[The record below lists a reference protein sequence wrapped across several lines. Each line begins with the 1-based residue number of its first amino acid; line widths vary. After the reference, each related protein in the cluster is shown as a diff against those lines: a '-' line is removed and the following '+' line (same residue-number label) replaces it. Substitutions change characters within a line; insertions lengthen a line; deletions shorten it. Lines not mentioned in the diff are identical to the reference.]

1 MNGNQENSEI
11 LRAIGSLETS
21 VQNLSKSM
29 SQLCEFKDALLATK
43 QEFEDY
49 KTGRRDIPE
58 KLAILEGKVRAQ
70 EANYTNLKTLAEATA
85 SEVGILKKWAD
96 KAQGVQLAL
105 NALILIVV
113 VLSPFVVWWLGR

>member
-1 MNGNQENSEI
+1 MNGNQENNEI
-11 LRAIGSLETS
+11 LRAIGSLETA
-21 VQNLSKSM
+21 VQNLSNNM
-29 SQLCEFKDALLATK
+29 AQLCEFKDALLATK

-49 KTGRRDIPE
+49 KVGRKDIPD
-58 KLAILEGKVRAQ
+58 KIAMLEVKANAL
-70 EANYTNLKTLAEATA
+70 EANYYNLKTLAEATA

>member
-1 MNGNQENSEI
+1 MNGNQESNEI
-11 LRAIGSLETS
+11 LRAIGSLETA
-21 VQNLSKSM
+21 VKNLSENM
-29 SQLCEFKDALLATK
+29 NQLCEFKDALLATK

-49 KTGRRDIPE
+49 KVGRRDIPE
-58 KLAILEGKVRAQ
+58 KQAALESKVRML

>member
-1 MNGNQENSEI
+1 MNGNQESNEI
-11 LRAIGSLETS
+11 LRAIGSLETA
-21 VQNLSKSM
+21 VKNLSENM

-58 KLAILEGKVRAQ
+58 KIAMLEVKANAL
-70 EANYTNLKTLAEATA
+70 EANYANLKTLAEATA

-113 VLSPFVVWWLGR
+113 VLSPFVVWWLG